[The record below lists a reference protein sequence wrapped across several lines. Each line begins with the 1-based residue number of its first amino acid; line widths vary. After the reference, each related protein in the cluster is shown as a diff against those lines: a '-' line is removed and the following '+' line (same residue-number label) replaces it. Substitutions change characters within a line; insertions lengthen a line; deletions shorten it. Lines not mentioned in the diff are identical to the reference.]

1 MARPFEPQKT
11 NLMTFDELGLDPR
24 ILAAVTGA
32 GYTTPTPIQEQGIPA
47 VLGGRD
53 ITGIAQT
60 GTGKTA
66 AFVLPM
72 IHKLGQG
79 RAKARMPRSLILEPT
94 RELALQ
100 ISESF
105 SSYGRNTPLR
115 NTVIFGGV
123 GQGNQVKA
131 LQRGV
136 DILIATPGR
145 LNDLMEQGY
154 INLAQLQIFVLDEA
168 DRMLDIGFLPDIR
181 RVMAKL
187 PKVRQTLFFSATMP
201 PEVRKL
207 ADDLLHQ
214 PAKVEIAPVKATAD
228 LIDQSVVHI
237 PKAKK
242 TRLLAAF
249 LKQPG
254 VDRSI
259 VFARTKHGADRIA
272 RQLLRYGIR
281 AEAIHG
287 NKSQNARQ
295 RTLDRFRIG
304 KLRVLLATDLAARG
318 IDVDNIT
325 HVFNFDL
332 PHEPETYVHRIGRT
346 GRAGSAGK
354 AIAFCDPAERSM
366 LKGIE
371 RLTRKSIPV
380 LEELPEP
387 PEVTPEEQALIDEFA
402 AEEEA
407 FADGVGIHRPV
418 RDGRRRHEGGERS
431 EAGPGRSSGPGGPP
445 RRNRRRRP
453 GGSGPG
459 SSGPGSSGPGSSG
472 PGSSGPGGSGAHRPP
487 REGRPVGAQ
496 AGAESSGG
504 QATPVGEPGHARAP
518 GRGPGRPHGR
528 PGGRPYGGG
537 GGGGG
542 GGGASRGPWQPGS
555 GSAGGEGRGPRRPPR
570 KGGPRRPRG
579 RG

>member
-1 MARPFEPQKT
+1 MSARSSGILSTQFAVV
-11 NLMTFDELGLDPR
+11 TFGPGKHQETRMSFSDLGLSEP
-24 ILAAVTGA
+24 ILRAVTSE
-32 GYTTPTPIQEQGIPA
+32 GYENPTPIQAQSIPHVMA
-47 VLGGRD
+47 GRD
-53 ITGIAQT
+53 LLGCAQT

-66 AFVLPM
+66 AFALPILHRLTAEGNPAPGSGRKIRVLV
-72 IHKLGQG
+72 L
-79 RAKARMPRSLILEPT
+79 APT

-136 DILIATPGR
+136 DVLIATPGR

-249 LKQPG
+249 LRQPG

-272 RQLLRYGIR
+272 LQLLRYGIR

-387 PEVTPEEQALIDEFA
+387 PVLSEEELALIDELA
-402 AEEEA
+402 KPDED
-407 FADGVGIHRPV
+407 FADGSAIRRPARHRSTTEERPD
-418 RDGRRRHEGGERS
+418 DG
-431 EAGPGRSSGPGGPP
+431 GGPP
-445 RRNRRRRP
+445 RRRKRRRP
-453 GGSGPG
+453 GGPG
-459 SSGPGSSGPGSSG
+459 QGTHS
-472 PGSSGPGGSGAHRPP
+472 AHRPP
-487 REGRPVGAQ
+487 REGRPAEGAPGPG
-496 AGAESSGG
+496 AGAG
-504 QATPVGEPGHARAP
+504 AAP
-518 GRGPGRPHGR
+518 GRPAHAASHGR
-528 PGGRPYGGG
+528 PAGRPQGSRPSAGHSQGRPQGSSGRGQSGGG
-537 GGGGG
+537 HWQGAPGAGGG
-542 GGGASRGPWQPGS
+542 S
-555 GSAGGEGRGPRRPPR
+555 SAARGPRRPGR
-570 KGGPRRPRG
+570 KGPRRPRG
-579 RG
+579 RS

>member
-1 MARPFEPQKT
+1 MSFS
-11 NLMTFDELGLDPR
+11 DLGLSEP
-24 ILAAVTGA
+24 ILRAVTSE
-32 GYTTPTPIQEQGIPA
+32 GYENPTPIQAQSIPHVMA
-47 VLGGRD
+47 GRD
-53 ITGIAQT
+53 LLGCAQT

-66 AFVLPM
+66 AFALPILHRLTAEGNPAPGSGRKIRVLV
-72 IHKLGQG
+72 L
-79 RAKARMPRSLILEPT
+79 APT

-136 DILIATPGR
+136 DVLIATPGR

-249 LKQPG
+249 LRQPG

-272 RQLLRYGIR
+272 LQLLRYGIR

-387 PEVTPEEQALIDEFA
+387 PVLSEEELALIDELA
-402 AEEEA
+402 KPDED
-407 FADGVGIHRPV
+407 FADGSAIRRPARHRSTTEERPD
-418 RDGRRRHEGGERS
+418 DG
-431 EAGPGRSSGPGGPP
+431 GGPP
-445 RRNRRRRP
+445 RRRKRRRP
-453 GGSGPG
+453 GGPG
-459 SSGPGSSGPGSSG
+459 QGTHS
-472 PGSSGPGGSGAHRPP
+472 AHRPP
-487 REGRPVGAQ
+487 REGRPAEGAPGPG
-496 AGAESSGG
+496 AGAG
-504 QATPVGEPGHARAP
+504 AAP
-518 GRGPGRPHGR
+518 GRPAHAASHGR
-528 PGGRPYGGG
+528 PAGRPQGSRPSAGHSQGRPQGSSGRGQSGGG
-537 GGGGG
+537 HWQGAPGAGGG
-542 GGGASRGPWQPGS
+542 S
-555 GSAGGEGRGPRRPPR
+555 SAARGPRRPGR
-570 KGGPRRPRG
+570 KGPRRPRG
-579 RG
+579 RS

>member
-1 MARPFEPQKT
+1 MSFS
-11 NLMTFDELGLDPR
+11 DLGLSEP
-24 ILAAVTGA
+24 ILRAVTSE
-32 GYTTPTPIQEQGIPA
+32 GYENPTPIQAQSIPHVMA
-47 VLGGRD
+47 GRD
-53 ITGIAQT
+53 LLGCAQT

-66 AFVLPM
+66 AFALPILHRLTADGNPPPGSGRKIRVLV
-72 IHKLGQG
+72 L
-79 RAKARMPRSLILEPT
+79 APT

-407 FADGVGIHRPV
+407 FAEGVGIHRPV
-418 RDGRRRHEGGERS
+418 RDGRPRHQEGTDRG
-431 EAGPGRSSGPGGPP
+431 EAGAGRSRGVGGPP

-453 GGSGPG
+453 GGPG
-459 SSGPGSSGPGSSG
+459 Q
-472 PGSSGPGGSGAHRPP
+472 GGAAAHRPA

-496 AGAESSGG
+496 AGAESTGGSAAPTGDSGHSRG
-504 QATPVGEPGHARAP
+504 P
-518 GRGPGRPHGR
+518 GRGVGSGRPHGR
-528 PGGRPYGGG
+528 PQGAGGG
-537 GGGGG
+537 GPH
-542 GGGASRGPWQPGS
+542 RGPWQPGPA
-555 GSAGGEGRGPRRPPR
+555 GSGGEGRGPRRPPR